1 MPAKIRAIQTLTEGS
16 IQPEKAPAENI
27 SSESVAPL
35 IRTHDTDHSSKS
47 FTDLTLHRIERWGG
61 RLAMTNMADAALN
74 QFPQLG
80 IKPSSESIEALHSAA
95 ENHLFPKP
103 LGYDK
108 LLGLKEEALTISE
121 IKEAGLNP
129 FSGKRIR
136 RGLQENFGGFNP
148 AQVVREETLT
158 GTQFIN
164 RTLWQAN
171 CQSVF
176 KPLQEGSQKVFTCLG
191 AGLVA
196 VISAIEVLDKTAKQ
210 YQREAQKEKL
220 GQQNHPQTLAHTAVH
235 FSKISTVNLLSW
247 EAANIGSKVGKAL
260 LIIVPS
266 QHVAKLVAITLA
278 TVITGSLFATITHQL
293 ALKAIKL
300 SEN

>member
-1 MPAKIRAIQTLTEGS
+1 MPARIDAIHALTEGP
-16 IQPEKAPAENI
+16 IQPEKASAEKI

-35 IRTHDTDHSSKS
+35 IRTHDTDHASKS

-108 LLGLKEEALTISE
+108 LLGLKEEAATISQ
-121 IKEAGLNP
+121 IKAAGLNP
-129 FSGKRIR
+129 FAPSS
-136 RGLQENFGGFNP
+136 LQSAWQENFGGFNP
-148 AQVVREETLT
+148 AQVLREEALS

-171 CQSVF
+171 FKSVF
-176 KPLQEGSQKVFTCLG
+176 SHLKDAGQKVCTFFG
-191 AGLVA
+191 AALVM
-196 VISAIEVLDKTAKQ
+196 VISAVNVLDKTAKQ
-210 YQREAQKEKL
+210 YQREKQKEKS
-220 GQQNHPQTLAHTAVH
+220 GQQTHQQTIINTIKTSAQT
-235 FSKISTVNLLSW
+235 STVSIASW
-247 EAANIGSKVGKAL
+247 EASNIGFKVGSAL
-260 LIIVPS
+260 MVIAPANPL
-266 QHVAKLVAITLA
+266 AKVILKVLAGIT
-278 TVITGSLFATITHQL
+278 VGSLFAEATHKVM
-293 ALKAIKL
+293 ALGISAD
-300 SEN
+300 